1 MCEKSLTKSIKFL
14 LLFTSLILL
23 SNGLKAQIQA
33 DFSSDTTSGCGS
45 ITVNFSNTSNVSGSA
60 YNFEWDFGNGNS
72 SILENPS
79 ATYSSAGSYDVR
91 LIVSNTSGT
100 ERDTVLKTN
109 YVTIFDPPNADFSF
123 SPSGGCSPITV
134 NFTNSS
140 TAGDAPI
147 TSNRWVFADGSQP
160 FFGNNA
166 SHTYQTAG
174 DFRPS
179 LEVIDQNGCRDFAV
193 DDTIF
198 VTASPIARVTTLN
211 SRISCQS
218 PYTVNFKS
226 NSTGFNLTYDWDFGD
241 GSSST
246 QENPSHTY
254 NSLGRY
260 DVRLI
265 VNDPNCSDT
274 LLLNEYVILEN
285 STAYF
290 KLPKDTLCVGEE
302 FTPIDSSQGAAI
314 YSWNFGDG
322 TQRNGKNASHTYQDS
337 GYFEITLN
345 VSAGAACTDTYSDSV
360 YVQKVTADFV
370 TEPTYSCNIEEN
382 FKFKYTGVNADFFTW
397 LVDIGKIFPARFHSD
412 SVTINQHFNSGEEDT
427 LEIGHQLV
435 LDDTLIVSSTAGCID
450 TVFIDSNRILEPIKV
465 EMAINDAIIDI
476 DIDTLL
482 GGCLPDLKVFKDSTK
497 GPGTINQWEWIF
509 DKTDTFKV
517 KNPPNR
523 NYTMD
528 TIYDIQLTVW
538 NNLGC
543 KASDTLAFLGG
554 FKQNPKI
561 TFLNDSVCKGDSI
574 VFLDE
579 STDKSKITKTEYLL
593 YMSNLGGITTKDEQ
607 FIRKGDSVYTKD
619 YPAVGKHY
627 LNVLI
632 SHNGC
637 DTILAAA
644 DSIYLNRPYAEFYA
658 FDMNCDSSNRVD
670 YTFQFQGNTFGSDRF
685 VWDFGDTSG
694 LDSTNLYPIH
704 TFNTNKPRVTI
715 SFTTFDSTS
724 GCPPYT
730 DSLTL
735 DLAPYPRPEL
745 TPKDST
751 FCIGDTVDFVNLTD
765 FEYYSS
771 VFWVFNGDTVKFRS
785 NEYLHVF
792 EEYGYHTIELH
803 TIDMRGCTLITNK
816 NIYIPEIK
824 ADFTHEFINNCLP
837 VEIIFKDS
845 SFSDTTISSWRWTFD
860 NNDTSYQETD
870 TVLYP
875 NAGKQDISLRVENIF
890 GCADSIFKEDYIS
903 TSNFDVNFSQSKV
916 VICEGDS
923 VLFRNMSSG
932 NNIDFTWIFGE
943 DTVESNDINIQ
954 HTFNQSDTFNI
965 ILIGEN
971 ELGCKIVEN
980 KIEALVVG
988 KKPSA
993 NFVADNTISS
1003 CYPFDVNFTDLSS
1016 GNVTSWQW
1024 EFGDGNSSA
1033 LQNPFNSYTSLG
1045 KFDVSLIVSND
1056 AGCVDSTSKP
1066 QYIETN
1072 GPSADIQ
1079 INKDTACIH
1088 EPITFSIVNQQNV
1101 ENFQWDFGDGTVSN
1115 NATASHSFKRT
1126 GTVYFTLSIFDSLQI
1141 CQVVILDSVHIF
1153 EISADFMVNEDT
1165 ACQPHLAKFTPLS
1178 PGASQLNWDFGD
1190 GGTSLQNT
1198 PTYLYQSPGTFTAE
1212 LRVNSPLGCKDTAEH
1227 EIIVFPKP
1235 IAQSHNDTTICFGDT
1250 IALWVNGGNSYHW
1263 NNEQYLSDDSSA
1275 LTLAWPDTTTT
1286 FQIEVYNQFNC
1297 IDTAFIRVEVLPPPI
1312 EDPLNIS
1319 DTSIIIGEYIDL
1331 DATAGEKLN
1340 YSWRPKEGLNCNNC
1354 PTPRAQPLINTT
1366 YIVNISDPFGCYNFN
1381 DTINIEVI
1389 EKYSLE
1395 VPNAFS
1401 PNGDGNNDI
1410 IYAKGWGLKK
1420 LIAFKIFNRY
1430 GELVFESNDFDKGWD
1445 GTYKGKPQN
1454 METYVYTVE
1463 AETYSGKVLSRK
1475 GNISL
1480 LR

>member
-1 MCEKSLTKSIKFL
+1 LNFNHCDKSNSFTAMCEKSLTKSIKFL
-14 LLFTSLILL
+14 LFFTSLILL

-79 ATYSSAGSYDVR
+79 ATYSSAGSYGVR

-147 TSNRWVFADGSQP
+147 ISNRWVFADGSQP

-193 DDTIF
+193 DDTVF

-260 DVRLI
+260 DVSLI
-265 VNDPNCSDT
+265 VSDPNCSDT

-302 FTPIDSSQGAAI
+302 FSPIDSSQGAAI

-360 YVQKVTADFV
+360 YVQKVTADFE
-370 TEPTYSCNIEEN
+370 TDTTYTCQPGEVATLA
-382 FKFKYTGVNADFFTW
+382 YTGINGDFFEW
-397 LVDIGKIFPARFHSD
+397 WIGYPDTSLLYTGDSIF
-412 SVTINQHFNSGEEDT
+412 VNQLDTGIFSDT
-427 LEIGHQLV
+427 LYV
-435 LDDTLIVSSTAGCID
+435 KSTAGCRD
-450 TVFIDSNRILEPIKV
+450 TVIKNNNRQVQRLFTEFLANGKAYPTIK
-465 EMAINDAIIDI
+465 
-476 DIDTLL
+476 DTI
-482 GGCLPDLKVFKDSTK
+482 GGCSPLEVEFTDKSF
-497 GPGTINQWEWIF
+497 GPGIINYWRWSFNEDSSFVQNP
-509 DKTDTFKV
+509 T
-517 KNPPNR
+517 KNFVPDSL
-523 NYTMD
+523 YSVTLE
-528 TIYDIQLTVW
+528 IE

-543 KASDTLAFLGG
+543 KASYQRMLISG
-554 FKQNPKI
+554 FKQNPSF
-561 TFLNDSVCKGDSI
+561 TFYPDSI
-574 VFLDE
+574 CVLDTLFIVDQ
-579 STDKSKITKTEYLL
+579 STDASRIDEYTFQL
-593 YMSNLGGITTKDEQ
+593 MGSQSNEQLSSIRTSDPSNIFFTDLNETGDFYLILGVVD
-607 FIRKGDSVYTKD
+607 
-619 YPAVGKHY
+619 
-627 LNVLI
+627 
-632 SHNGC
+632 NGC
-637 DTILAAA
+637 DTNTTSQNSFHVSGPVSDALADATIDCSDKRIVQFTGNIKEA
-644 DSIYLNRPYAEFYA
+644 TRFY
-658 FDMNCDSSNRVD
+658 
-670 YTFQFQGNTFGSDRF
+670 
-685 VWDFGDTSG
+685 WDFGDGSP
-694 LDSTNLYPIH
+694 LDSVNENPLHNYPQKMVYRAILTTYNDTN
-704 TFNTNKPRVTI
+704 N
-715 SFTTFDSTS
+715 
-724 GCPPYT
+724 C
-730 DSLTL
+730 
-735 DLAPYPRPEL
+735 APY
-745 TPKDST
+745 KDTIDLNLGSLPPIQIAPDSMEYCLDSKAEFFT
-751 FCIGDTVDFVNLTD
+751 ADSAIYPFVYWIIDGDTVSTKKKFNTILDERGSFEFKLYAEDALGCPSIDVDTLFV
-765 FEYYSS
+765 S
-771 VFWVFNGDTVKFRS
+771 RP
-785 NEYLHVF
+785 
-792 EEYGYHTIELH
+792 
-803 TIDMRGCTLITNK
+803 
-816 NIYIPEIK
+816 IPKISYEILE
-824 ADFTHEFINNCLP
+824 ACLP
-837 VEIIFKDS
+837 MEVIFKDS

-954 HTFNQSDTFNI
+954 HTFNLSDTFNI

-988 KKPSA
+988 EKPSA
-993 NFVADNTISS
+993 NFVADNTVSN

-1016 GNVTSWQW
+1016 GNVTNWQW
-1024 EFGDGNSSA
+1024 KFGDGNSSA

-1056 AGCVDSTSKP
+1056 AGCVDSTLKP

-1079 INKDTACIH
+1079 LNKDTACIH

-1141 CQVVILDSVHIF
+1141 CQVVLLDSVHIF

-1212 LRVNSPLGCKDTAEH
+1212 LMVNSPLGCKDTAEH
-1227 EIIVFPKP
+1227 EIVVYPKP

-1250 IALWVNGGNSYHW
+1250 IALWVNGGSSYHW

-1297 IDTAFIRVEVLPPPI
+1297 IDTAFIRIEVLPPPI

-1445 GTYKGKPQN
+1445 GNYKGKPQN